1 MKQGKKVRPGLS
13 LTGKMVRDRLQ
24 NKTLKPADGG
34 GGYSV
39 EDEVMRLNSMTRVEI
54 ARAYADTAR
63 NVLELQKK
71 VNEQTA
77 IEESRKTIR
86 MIEERAK
93 KMMEQKLKADAS
105 GGTQQ
110 SSKKDQ

>member
-1 MKQGKKVRPGLS
+1 
-13 LTGKMVRDRLQ
+13 MVRDRLQ

-63 NVLELQKK
+63 NVLELQKEGQRT
-71 VNEQTA
+71 N
-77 IEESRKTIR
+77 SNRK
-86 MIEERAK
+86 
-93 KMMEQKLKADAS
+93 KAGKRS
-105 GGTQQ
+105 G
-110 SSKKDQ
+110 

>member
-54 ARAYADTAR
+54 ASLRR
-63 NVLELQKK
+63 H
-71 VNEQTA
+71 
-77 IEESRKTIR
+77 RK
-86 MIEERAK
+86 ER
-93 KMMEQKLKADAS
+93 
-105 GGTQQ
+105 TRT
-110 SSKKDQ
+110 SKEGQRTNSNRRKPENDPDD